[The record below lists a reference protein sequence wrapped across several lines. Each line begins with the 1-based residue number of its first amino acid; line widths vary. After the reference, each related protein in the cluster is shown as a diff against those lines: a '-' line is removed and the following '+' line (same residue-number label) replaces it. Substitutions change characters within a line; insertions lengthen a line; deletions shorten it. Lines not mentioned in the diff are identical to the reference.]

1 MKIKIFLV
9 DAFTDEAFKGNPAGV
24 CLLDEK
30 IPENLM
36 QNIAMEVNAAETAF
50 VMKDSSGDNKFFI
63 RYYSPQVEIAFC
75 GHATVASAKVLFEKN
90 NYESVEFTTH
100 HGLILSASKH
110 EDKLKMIF
118 PLFKTTTFISDKISD
133 SLGIKTYE
141 DSRYC
146 KDNQDLVVRV
156 RDKETLQSISPDFNK
171 LKAASAEFRG
181 VCVTAP
187 SKDEGYDFYSRF
199 FAPAVGIN
207 EDPVTGS
214 AHSVLAKY
222 WSDILGKKVLS
233 AYQLSGRGGYLKLKI
248 LDDNSLEVISNAKIT
263 IEGELNC

>member
-1 MKIKIFLV
+1 MKIKTFLV
-9 DAFTDEAFKGNPAGV
+9 DSFTDEAFKGNPAGV

-30 IPENLM
+30 ISEELM

-50 VMKDSSGDNKFFI
+50 VVKSGENKFSI
-63 RYYSPQVEIAFC
+63 RYYSPQVEIPFC
-75 GHATVASAKVLFEKN
+75 GHATVASAKVLFEKFN
-90 NYESVEFTTH
+90 HEKVEFTTH
-100 HGLILSASKH
+100 HGLNLSASKYD
-110 EDKLKMIF
+110 DKLRMIF
-118 PLFKTTTFISDKISD
+118 PVFENIPFSSDKILDGLQIASC
-133 SLGIKTYE
+133 E
-141 DSRYC
+141 DVKYC

-171 LKAASAEFRG
+171 LKAASSEFRG

-187 SKDEGYDFYSRF
+187 SKDDDYDFYSRF

-222 WSDILGKKVLS
+222 WSDILGKKELS
-233 AYQLSGRGGYLKLKI
+233 AYQLSKRGGYLKLKI
-248 LDDNSLEVISNAKIT
+248 LDDNTLEVISNAKIT
-263 IEGELNC
+263 IEGELRC

>member
-9 DAFTDEAFKGNPAGV
+9 DSFTDEAFKGNPAGV

-30 IPENLM
+30 IPEKLM

-50 VMKDSSGDNKFFI
+50 VTKDSSGDNKFFI

-100 HGLILSASKH
+100 HGLNLSASKH
-110 EDKLKMIF
+110 EDKLRMIF

-156 RDKETLQSISPDFNK
+156 IDKETLQSIRPDFNK

-222 WSDILGKKVLS
+222 WSDILGKKELS
-233 AYQLSGRGGYLKLKI
+233 AYQLSVRGGYLKLKI
-248 LDDNSLEVISNAKIT
+248 LEDNSLEVISNAKIT

>member
-30 IPENLM
+30 ISEELM

-50 VMKDSSGDNKFFI
+50 IVKENSGGNKFYI
-63 RYYSPQVEIAFC
+63 RYFSPLVEIAFC

-90 NYESVEFTTH
+90 NYETVEFTTH
-100 HGLILSASKH
+100 HGLNLSASKH
-110 EDKLKMIF
+110 GDKLRMIF
-118 PLFKTTTFISDKISD
+118 PIFENIPFSSDKILDGLQIS
-133 SLGIKTYE
+133 SYE
-141 DSRYC
+141 DVKYC
-146 KDNQDLVVRV
+146 NDNQDLIVRV
-156 RDKETLQSISPDFNK
+156 RDKETLQSISPDFNT

-222 WSDILGKKVLS
+222 WSDILGKKELS
-233 AYQLSGRGGYLKLKI
+233 AYQLSRRGGYLKLKI

-263 IEGELNC
+263 IEGQLNC

>member
-1 MKIKIFLV
+1 MKIKTYLV
-9 DAFTDEAFKGNPAGV
+9 DSFTDEPFNGNPAGV

-30 IPENLM
+30 ITETLM
-36 QNIAMEVNAAETAF
+36 QNIAMEINAAETAF
-50 VMKDSSGDNKFFI
+50 VIKGNTGENKFSI
-63 RYYSPQVEIAFC
+63 RYYSPQVEIPFC

-90 NYESVEFTTH
+90 NYENVEFTTH
-100 HGLILSASKH
+100 FDLKLSAAKH
-110 EDKLKMIF
+110 EDKLRMVF

-146 KDNQDLVVRV
+146 KDNQDLIVRV
-156 RDKETLQSISPDFNK
+156 RDKETLLSISPDFNK

-181 VCVTAP
+181 ICVTAP
-187 SKDEGYDFYSRF
+187 SKDEDYDFYSRF

-222 WSDILGKKVLS
+222 WSDILGKKELS
-233 AYQLSGRGGYLKLKI
+233 AYQLSKRGGYLKLKI
-248 LDDNSLEVISNAKIT
+248 MDEDSLEVISNAKIT
-263 IEGELNC
+263 IEGELSC

>member
-263 IEGELNC
+263 IEGELNR

>member
-1 MKIKIFLV
+1 MKIKLFLA
-9 DAFTDEAFKGNPAGV
+9 DSFTDEAFKGNPAGV

-30 IPENLM
+30 ISEELM

-50 VMKDSSGDNKFFI
+50 VIKDSRGDNKFFI
-63 RYYSPQVEIAFC
+63 RYYSPLVEIAFC

-100 HGLILSASKH
+100 HGLNLSAFKH
-110 EDKLKMIF
+110 GEKLRMIF
-118 PLFKTTTFISDKISD
+118 PVFENIPFSSDKILDALQIAS
-133 SLGIKTYE
+133 YE
-141 DSRYC
+141 DVKYC

-156 RDKETLQSISPDFNK
+156 RDKETLLSISPDFNK
-171 LKAASAEFRG
+171 LKAASSEFRG

-214 AHSVLAKY
+214 AHSVLTKY
-222 WSDILGKKVLS
+222 WSDILGKKELS
-233 AYQLSGRGGYLKLKI
+233 AYQLSKRGGYLKLKI

>member
-9 DAFTDEAFKGNPAGV
+9 DSFTDEAFKGNPAGV

-30 IPENLM
+30 IPEKLM

-50 VMKDSSGDNKFFI
+50 VMKDSSGENKFFI

-100 HGLILSASKH
+100 HGLNLSASKH
-110 EDKLKMIF
+110 EDKLRMVF

-222 WSDILGKKVLS
+222 WSDILGKKELS
-233 AYQLSGRGGYLKLKI
+233 AYQLSVRGGYLKLKI
-248 LDDNSLEVISNAKIT
+248 LEDNSLEVISNAKIT

>member
-9 DAFTDEAFKGNPAGV
+9 DSFTDEAFKGNPAGV

-30 IPENLM
+30 IPEKLM

-50 VMKDSSGDNKFFI
+50 VMKDSSGENKFFI

-100 HGLILSASKH
+100 HGLNLSASKH
-110 EDKLKMIF
+110 EDKLRMVF

-222 WSDILGKKVLS
+222 WSDILGKKELS
-233 AYQLSGRGGYLKLKI
+233 AYQLSVRGGYLKLRI
-248 LDDNSLEVISNAKIT
+248 LEDNSLEVISNAKIT